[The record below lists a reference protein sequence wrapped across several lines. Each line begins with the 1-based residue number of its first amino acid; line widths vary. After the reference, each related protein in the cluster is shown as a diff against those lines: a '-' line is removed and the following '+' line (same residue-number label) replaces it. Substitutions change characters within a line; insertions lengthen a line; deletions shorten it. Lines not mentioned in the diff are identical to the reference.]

1 MVKIVSE
8 FPRRVRFIENTWIT
22 LSDGCR
28 LAARIWLPEDA
39 EDDPV
44 PAVLNYIPYRKNEG
58 AAMDAPDHRYVAGHG
73 YAMVRV
79 DIRGSGDSDGLLLG
93 EYLKQEQDDGMEIIS
108 WIAEQPWCTGAVGM
122 IGNSWGGFNGLQMAA
137 RRPPALKAVI
147 SVCSTDDR
155 YEDDLHH
162 QGGCVMTGTL
172 EWASTMFTMNARPPD
187 PRHVGDRWREMWFER
202 MENDVPWA
210 EEWLRHPRKDEFWK
224 HGSVA
229 MNYDDIQCPVYMVGG
244 WTDAYV
250 GVVPRFLANYAGPK
264 KGLIGPWGHG
274 YGHDQPPGPNMGFL
288 QESLRWWDHW
298 LKGADTGVMDDPMLT
313 IWMPEAVP
321 PSVHYT
327 ERPGRWISE
336 ASLPTTNV
344 RMRSFYLNDHTVD
357 AEAQPE
363 VRIDHLGA
371 QTAGRDAGEWAVFGH
386 LPDWPADQRGDDALS
401 ISLTSPPLTERVEI
415 LGSPVATLTV
425 ASDRPAAIVSVRLCD
440 VTPTGESTL
449 ITRRMLNLTH
459 RNGDERPEPLEPG
472 KRYEVSVPLGCMAYA
487 VPPGHRLRLAV
498 SPTYWPMAWPSPEPV
513 TLSLFTGE
521 ASKLDLPVR
530 SMEVEDRETPKF
542 EEPEAGPPLEVER
555 LEPGS
560 YTRELH
566 HDVVSGRLE
575 ALHSGGMGRVR
586 LAQSGI
592 ETGGESDWKYSIT
605 EGDPLSA
612 SAEFNR
618 TMLSGNGDWQVA
630 VKTKST
636 WTCDLTHYHLTSQLE
651 AFEGEERVF
660 EKTWRSSIPRDI

>member
-1 MVKIVSE
+1 MKIVSE

-44 PAVLNYIPYRKNEG
+44 PAILNYIPYRKNEG
-58 AAMDAPDHRYVAGHG
+58 VAMDAPDHRYVAGHG
-73 YAMVRV
+73 YALVRV

-137 RRPPALKAVI
+137 RRPPELKAVI
-147 SVCSTDDR
+147 STCSTDDR
-155 YEDDLHH
+155 YEDELHH
-162 QGGCVMTGTL
+162 QGGCVMTATL
-172 EWASTMFTMNARPPD
+172 GWASTMFTMNARPPD
-187 PRHVGDRWREMWFER
+187 PKHVGDRWRDMWFER
-202 MENDVPWA
+202 MENDVPWV
-210 EEWLRHPRKDEFWK
+210 EEWLRHPRKDDFWK

-229 MNYDDIQCPVYMVGG
+229 MNYDDIQCPIYMVGG

-250 GVVPRFLANYAGPK
+250 GVVLRFLSNYQGPR

-298 LKGADTGVMDDPMLT
+298 LKGADTGIMEDPMLT
-313 IWMPEAVP
+313 MWMPEAVP
-321 PSVHYT
+321 PRVHYT

-336 ASLPTTNV
+336 ASWPTPNVESRNFYVNEHTLDELPEP
-344 RMRSFYLNDHTVD
+344 
-357 AEAQPE
+357 EA
-363 VRIDHLGA
+363 RIDHLGV
-371 QTAGRDAGEWAVFGH
+371 QTAGRDAGDWSPFGH
-386 LPDWPADQRGDDALS
+386 LPDWPGDQRSDDGLS
-401 ISLTSPPLTERVEI
+401 VSMTSAPLSERLEI
-415 LGSPVATLTV
+415 LGSPIARLTV
-425 ASDRPAAIVSVRLCD
+425 ASDRPTAIVSVRLCD
-440 VTPTGESTL
+440 VSPNGESTL

-459 RNGDERPEPLEPG
+459 RNSDENPEPLVPG
-472 KRYEVSVPLGCMAYA
+472 TRYEVAVPLGAIAYA

-498 SPTYWPMAWPSPEPV
+498 SPTYWPWAWPSPEPV

-521 ASKLDLPVR
+521 ASRLELRVR
-530 SMEVEDRETPKF
+530 SAEVEEIPVPDFK
-542 EEPEAGPPLEVER
+542 EPEAGPPVEVER
-555 LEPGS
+555 LEPGQF
-560 YTRELH
+560 TRQYH
-566 HDVVSGRLE
+566 YDVVSGRLE
-575 ALHSGGMGRVR
+575 SRYTGGAGRVR
-586 LAQSGI
+586 HPHSGI
-592 ETGGESDWKYSIT
+592 EAGMAGNWKYSIT

-618 TMLSGNGDWQVA
+618 EMSSGRGDWQVK
-630 VKTKST
+630 VQTRST
-636 WTCDLTHYHLTSQLE
+636 WTCDLTHYHLTSELE
-651 AFEGEERVF
+651 AFEDDERVF
-660 EKTWRSSIPRDI
+660 ERTWRSSIPRDI